1 MSFFKSKSA
10 PGNDGRARHD
20 YNGAATKLTKAEW
33 ADLAKRRH
41 GTYVFVYRG
50 IGTPGMAETATY
62 DQAIEVHRGCVAVK
76 LPTGDHAVTPH
87 SGRRVFVTGPDYC
100 VQPEDHSDPLLI
112 GAAALHAVL
121 SPAEY
126 AAIVQAPVAAAALE
140 A

>member
-1 MSFFKSKSA
+1 MFGLKSKNSA
-10 PGNDGRARHD
+10 KD
-20 YNGAATKLTKAEW
+20 
-33 ADLAKRRH
+33 
-41 GTYVFVYRG
+41 TYVLVYRG
-50 IGTPGMAETATY
+50 QGTPGQAEECTR
-62 DQAIEVHRGCVAVK
+62 DQAMAAFTGC
-76 LPTGDHAVTPH
+76 LYTIDPNSGDYAVTPH

-112 GAAALHAVL
+112 GTAALREVL